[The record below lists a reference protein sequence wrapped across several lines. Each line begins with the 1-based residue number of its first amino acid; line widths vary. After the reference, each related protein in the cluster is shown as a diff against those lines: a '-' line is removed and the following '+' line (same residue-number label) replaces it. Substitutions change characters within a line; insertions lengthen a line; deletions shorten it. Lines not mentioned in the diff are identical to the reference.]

1 MLCNCDK
8 LVVAKLPDILQI
20 INKRQDSAV
29 INIIADMGTDN
40 STENYDS
47 TPTVSITEDNS
58 SINSVPVMA
67 IFLALIASCNSVGA
81 ALYTESLF
89 KSNTVKGETFLD
101 QQFWMYFYETGMAI
115 LLHSITNSNYSI
127 ISLIS
132 DLSGMKGS
140 LKVILVVAIVCG
152 SIGGIVVA
160 SILKLLDNI
169 VKEYAGSTANI
180 LTAVMCA
187 VLFPD
192 KFEFTIYIMLSMGCL
207 FTGIYL
213 YESQKVKPKSSSVSN
228 QSIQSTNETKT

>member
-1 MLCNCDK
+1 
-8 LVVAKLPDILQI
+8 
-20 INKRQDSAV
+20 V

-67 IFLALIASCNSVGA
+67 IFLAVIASCNSVGA

-140 LKVILVVAIVCG
+140 LQVILVCN
-152 SIGGIVVA
+152 S
-160 SILKLLDNI
+160 LW
-169 VKEYAGSTANI
+169 
-180 LTAVMCA
+180 
-187 VLFPD
+187 
-192 KFEFTIYIMLSMGCL
+192 
-207 FTGIYL
+207 
-213 YESQKVKPKSSSVSN
+213 
-228 QSIQSTNETKT
+228 